1 MGLELEKAL
10 EVKII
15 DETVAKNNEQ
25 PQWKVDLM
33 AARIAITTKLLI
45 DSYYAI
51 GIPLPDGD
59 TVTIR
64 AAQIAERADVSN
76 RQLKAAFRKAI
87 EVKMDKDLR
96 SPITY
101 GEITKA
107 ARMVAEDTG
116 KTIFGK
122 WKLALPLLSDGELWD
137 DSVKYFAKTYA
148 QKEFAELVEL
158 DRKLLTNG

>member
-10 EVKII
+10 EVKNI

-59 TVTIR
+59 TIAIR
-64 AAQIAERADVSN
+64 AAQIADRADVSN
-76 RQLKAAFRKAI
+76 RQLKDAFLKAI
-87 EVKMDKDLR
+87 SVKMDKDLR
-96 SPITY
+96 APITY

-137 DSVKYFAKTYA
+137 DSVKYFAKTHA

>member
-1 MGLELEKAL
+1 MGLELEKTL
-10 EVKII
+10 EVKNI
-15 DETVAKNNEQ
+15 DEIVAKNNEH

-33 AARIAITTKLLI
+33 TARIAITTKLLI

-59 TVTIR
+59 TIAIR
-64 AAQIAERADVSN
+64 AAQIADRADVSN
-76 RQLKAAFRKAI
+76 QQLKAAFLKAI
-87 EVKMDKDLR
+87 AVKMDKDLR
-96 SPITY
+96 TPITY
-101 GEITKA
+101 GEIAKA

-116 KTIFGK
+116 KTIYGK

-148 QKEFAELVEL
+148 QKEFAELVAL
-158 DRKLLTNG
+158 DRRQLTNG

>member
-10 EVKII
+10 EVKDI
-15 DETVAKNNEQ
+15 DETVAKNNKQ

-45 DSYYAI
+45 DSYYAL

-59 TVTIR
+59 TIAIR
-64 AAQIAERADVSN
+64 AAQIADRADVSN
-76 RQLKAAFRKAI
+76 RQLKDAFLKAI
-87 EVKMDKDLR
+87 AVKMDKDLR
-96 SPITY
+96 TPITY

-116 KTIFGK
+116 KTIYGK

-137 DSVKYFAKTYA
+137 DSVKYFAKTHA
-148 QKEFAELVEL
+148 QKEFAELIEL

>member
-10 EVKII
+10 EVKNI

-45 DSYYAI
+45 DSYYAL

-59 TVTIR
+59 TIAIR
-64 AAQIAERADVSN
+64 AAQIADRADVSN
-76 RQLKAAFRKAI
+76 RQLKDAFLKAI
-87 EVKMDKDLR
+87 AVKMDKDLR
-96 SPITY
+96 TPITY

-107 ARMVAEDTG
+107 ARMIAEDTG
-116 KTIFGK
+116 KTVFGK

-137 DSVKYFAKTYA
+137 DSVKYFAKTHA
-148 QKEFAELVEL
+148 QNEFAELVAL

>member
-1 MGLELEKAL
+1 MGLEIEKAL
-10 EVKII
+10 EMKNI

-45 DSYYAI
+45 DSYYAL

-59 TVTIR
+59 TIAIR
-64 AAQIAERADVSN
+64 AAQIADRADVSN
-76 RQLKAAFRKAI
+76 RQLKAAFLKAI
-87 EVKMDKDLR
+87 DAKMEKDLR
-96 SPITY
+96 TPITY

-122 WKLALPLLSDGELWD
+122 WKLALPLFSDGELWD
-137 DSVKYFAKTYA
+137 DSVKYFAKTHA
-148 QKEFAELVEL
+148 QKEFTELVEL

>member
-10 EVKII
+10 EVKNI
-15 DETVAKNNEQ
+15 DDIVAKNNEQ

-45 DSYYAI
+45 DSYYAL

-59 TVTIR
+59 TIAIR

-76 RQLKAAFRKAI
+76 RQLKAAFLKAI
-87 EVKMDKDLR
+87 AVKMDKDLR
-96 SPITY
+96 TPITY

-158 DRKLLTNG
+158 DMRLLTNG

>member
-10 EVKII
+10 EVKNI
-15 DETVAKNNEQ
+15 DETVAKSNEQ

-45 DSYYAI
+45 DSYYAL

-59 TVTIR
+59 TIAIR
-64 AAQIAERADVSN
+64 AAQIADRADVSN
-76 RQLKAAFRKAI
+76 RQLKDAFLKAI
-87 EVKMDKDLR
+87 AVKMDKDLR
-96 SPITY
+96 TPITY

-122 WKLALPLLSDGELWD
+122 WKQALPLLSDGELWD
-137 DSVKYFAKTYA
+137 DSVKYFAKTHA
-148 QKEFAELVEL
+148 QKEFAELVAL

>member
-10 EVKII
+10 EVKNI
-15 DETVAKNNEQ
+15 DETVAKSNEQ

-45 DSYYAI
+45 DSYYAL

-59 TVTIR
+59 TIAIR
-64 AAQIAERADVSN
+64 AAQIADRADVSN
-76 RQLKAAFRKAI
+76 RQLKDAFLKAI
-87 EVKMDKDLR
+87 AVKMDKDLR
-96 SPITY
+96 TPITY

-107 ARMVAEDTG
+107 ARMIAEDTG

-148 QKEFAELVEL
+148 QKEFAELVAL
-158 DRKLLTNG
+158 DRRQLTNG

>member
-10 EVKII
+10 EVKNI

-45 DSYYAI
+45 DSYYAL

-59 TVTIR
+59 TIAIR
-64 AAQIAERADVSN
+64 AAQIADRADVSN
-76 RQLKAAFRKAI
+76 RQLKDAFLKAI
-87 EVKMDKDLR
+87 AVKMDKDLR
-96 SPITY
+96 TPITY

-107 ARMVAEDTG
+107 ARMIAEDTG
-116 KTIFGK
+116 KTIYGK

-148 QKEFAELVEL
+148 QKEFAELVAL
-158 DRKLLTNG
+158 DRRQLTNG

>member
-10 EVKII
+10 EVKNI
-15 DETVAKNNEQ
+15 DEIVEKNNEQ
-25 PQWKVDLM
+25 PQRKVDLM

-45 DSYYAI
+45 DSYYAL

-59 TVTIR
+59 TIAIR
-64 AAQIAERADVSN
+64 AAQIADRADVSN
-76 RQLKAAFRKAI
+76 RQLKAAFLKAI
-87 EVKMDKDLR
+87 DVKMDKELR
-96 SPITY
+96 TPITY

-116 KTIFGK
+116 KTIYGK

-148 QKEFAELVEL
+148 QNEFAELVAL
-158 DRKLLTNG
+158 DRKFLTNG

>member
-1 MGLELEKAL
+1 MGLEIEKAL
-10 EVKII
+10 ELKNI
-15 DETVAKNNEQ
+15 DEAVAKINEQ
-25 PQWKVDLM
+25 PQWRVDLM

-59 TVTIR
+59 TIAIR
-64 AAQIAERADVSN
+64 AAQIADRADVSN
-76 RQLKAAFRKAI
+76 RQLKDAFLKAI
-87 EVKMDKDLR
+87 AVKMDKDLR
-96 SPITY
+96 TPITY

-116 KTIFGK
+116 KTIYGK
-122 WKLALPLLSDGELWD
+122 WKQALPLLSDGELWD
-137 DSVKYFAKTYA
+137 DSVKYFAKTHA
-148 QKEFAELVEL
+148 QNEFAELVAL

>member
-1 MGLELEKAL
+1 MGLEIEKAL
-10 EVKII
+10 ELKNI
-15 DETVAKNNEQ
+15 DEAVAKINEQ
-25 PQWKVDLM
+25 PQWKTDLM
-33 AARIAITTKLLI
+33 AARIGITTKLLI
-45 DSYYAI
+45 DSYYAL
-51 GIPLPDGD
+51 GISMPDGD

-87 EVKMDKDLR
+87 EVKMEKDLR
-96 SPITY
+96 TPITY
-101 GEITKA
+101 GDITKA

-116 KTIFGK
+116 KTIYGK
-122 WKLALPLLSDGELWD
+122 WKQALPLFSDGELWD
-137 DSVKYFAKTYA
+137 DSVKYFAKTHA

>member
-10 EVKII
+10 ELKNI
-15 DETVAKNNEQ
+15 DEAVAKINEQ
-25 PQWKVDLM
+25 PQWKTDLM
-33 AARIAITTKLLI
+33 AARIGITTKLLI
-45 DSYYAI
+45 DSYYAL
-51 GIPLPDGD
+51 GIAIPDGD

-87 EVKMDKDLR
+87 EVKMEKDLR
-96 SPITY
+96 TPITY
-101 GEITKA
+101 GDITKA

-116 KTIFGK
+116 KTIYGK
-122 WKLALPLLSDGELWD
+122 WKQALPLLSDGELWD
-137 DSVKYFAKTYA
+137 DSVKYFAKTNA

>member
-10 EVKII
+10 EVKDI

-59 TVTIR
+59 TIAIR
-64 AAQIAERADVSN
+64 AAQIADRADVSN
-76 RQLKAAFRKAI
+76 RQLKDAFLKAI
-87 EVKMDKDLR
+87 SVKMDKDLR
-96 SPITY
+96 TPITY

-107 ARMVAEDTG
+107 ARMIAEDIG
-116 KTIFGK
+116 KTVFGK

-158 DRKLLTNG
+158 DRRLLTNG

>member
-10 EVKII
+10 EVKNI

-51 GIPLPDGD
+51 GIPLPD
-59 TVTIR
+59 
-64 AAQIAERADVSN
+64 AQIADRADVSN
-76 RQLKAAFRKAI
+76 RQLKDAFLKAI
-87 EVKMDKDLR
+87 AVKMDKDLR
-96 SPITY
+96 TPITY

-116 KTIFGK
+116 KTIYGK

-137 DSVKYFAKTYA
+137 DSVKYFAKTHA
-148 QKEFAELVEL
+148 QKEFAELVAL
-158 DRKLLTNG
+158 DRRQLTNG

>member
-1 MGLELEKAL
+1 MGLEIEKAL
-10 EVKII
+10 ELKNI
-15 DETVAKNNEQ
+15 DEAVAKTNEQ
-25 PQWKVDLM
+25 PQWKVDMM
-33 AARIAITTKLLI
+33 AARISITTKLLV
-45 DSYYAI
+45 DSYYAL

-59 TVTIR
+59 TIAIR
-64 AAQIAERADVSN
+64 AAQIADRADVSN
-76 RQLKAAFRKAI
+76 RQLKDAFIKAI
-87 EVKMDKDLR
+87 AVKMDKELR
-96 SPITY
+96 TPITY
-101 GEITKA
+101 GEITNA

>member
-1 MGLELEKAL
+1 MGLEIEKAL
-10 EVKII
+10 ELKNI
-15 DETVAKNNEQ
+15 DEAVAKTNEQ

-33 AARIAITTKLLI
+33 AARISITTKLLV
-45 DSYYAI
+45 DSYYAL

-59 TVTIR
+59 TIAIR
-64 AAQIAERADVSN
+64 AAQIADRADVSN
-76 RQLKAAFRKAI
+76 RQLKDAFLKAI
-87 EVKMDKDLR
+87 AVKMDKDLR
-96 SPITY
+96 TPITY
-101 GEITKA
+101 GEITNA
-107 ARMVAEDTG
+107 ARMVAKDTG

-122 WKLALPLLSDGELWD
+122 WKLALPLLSYVELWD

>member
-10 EVKII
+10 EMKNI
-15 DETVAKNNEQ
+15 DEAVAKINEH
-25 PQWKVDLM
+25 PLWKTDMM
-33 AARIAITTKLLI
+33 AARIGITTKLLV
-45 DSYYAI
+45 DSYYAL
-51 GIPLPDGD
+51 GIALPDGD
-59 TVTIR
+59 TIAIR

-76 RQLKAAFRKAI
+76 RQLKTAFRKAI

-96 SPITY
+96 TPITY

-122 WKLALPLLSDGELWD
+122 WKQALPLLSDGELWD
-137 DSVKYFAKTYA
+137 DSVKYFAKTHA
-148 QKEFAELVEL
+148 QNEFAELVAL

>member
-10 EVKII
+10 ELKNI

-45 DSYYAI
+45 DSYYAL

-59 TVTIR
+59 TIAIR
-64 AAQIAERADVSN
+64 AAQIADRADVSN
-76 RQLKAAFRKAI
+76 RQLKDAFLKAI
-87 EVKMDKDLR
+87 AVKMDKDLR
-96 SPITY
+96 TPITY

-122 WKLALPLLSDGELWD
+122 WKLALPLFCDGELWD
-137 DSVKYFAKTYA
+137 DSVKYFAKTHA
-148 QKEFAELVEL
+148 QKEFAELVAL
-158 DRKLLTNG
+158 DRRQLTNG

>member
-10 EVKII
+10 EVKNI
-15 DETVAKNNEQ
+15 DETVAKSNEQ

-59 TVTIR
+59 TIAIR
-64 AAQIAERADVSN
+64 AAQIADRADVSN
-76 RQLKAAFRKAI
+76 RQLKDAFLKAI
-87 EVKMDKDLR
+87 AVKMDKDLR
-96 SPITY
+96 TPITY

-122 WKLALPLLSDGELWD
+122 WKQALPLLSDGELWD
-137 DSVKYFAKTYA
+137 DSVKYFAKTHA
-148 QKEFAELVEL
+148 QKEFAELVAL

>member
-10 EVKII
+10 EVKNI
-15 DETVAKNNEQ
+15 DETVAKSNEQ

-45 DSYYAI
+45 DSYYAL

-59 TVTIR
+59 TIAIR
-64 AAQIAERADVSN
+64 AAQIADRADVSN
-76 RQLKAAFRKAI
+76 RQLKDAFLKAI
-87 EVKMDKDLR
+87 AVKMDKDLR
-96 SPITY
+96 TPITY

-122 WKLALPLLSDGELWD
+122 WKQALPLLSDGELWD

-148 QKEFAELVEL
+148 QKEFAELVAL
-158 DRKLLTNG
+158 DRRQLTNG

>member
-1 MGLELEKAL
+1 MGLEIEKAL
-10 EVKII
+10 ELIDIETAVNKINVK
-15 DETVAKNNEQ
+15 
-25 PQWKVDLM
+25 PQMRTDLM
-33 AARIAITTKLLI
+33 AARIGITTKLLV
-45 DSYYAI
+45 DSYYAL
-51 GIPLPDGD
+51 GIAMPDGD

-64 AAQIAERADVSN
+64 AAQIADRADVSN

-87 EVKMDKDLR
+87 EVKMEKDLR
-96 SPITY
+96 TPITY

-116 KTIFGK
+116 KTIYGK

>member
-10 EVKII
+10 EVKNI

-45 DSYYAI
+45 DSYYAL

-59 TVTIR
+59 TIAIR
-64 AAQIAERADVSN
+64 AAQIADRADVSN
-76 RQLKAAFRKAI
+76 RQLKDAFLKAI
-87 EVKMDKDLR
+87 AVKMDKDLR
-96 SPITY
+96 TPITY

-122 WKLALPLLSDGELWD
+122 WKQALPLLSDGELWD

-148 QKEFAELVEL
+148 QKEFAELVAL